1 LPVCDAVVAEWAVD
15 DVVGCLGVD
24 GIVAGAAGDHFI
36 AFATEDAACCFWG
49 INNVFTPVSAKI
61 VPLPSPV
68 IRLSSFW
75 AWNTEVAVISELR
88 LLGKP

>member
-1 LPVCDAVVAEWAVD
+1 MVSSPGLRVMILLPSPAKMLLAAS
-15 DVVGCLGVD
+15 
-24 GIVAGAAGDHFI
+24 GALI
-36 AFATEDAACCFWG
+36 MSL
-49 INNVFTPVSAKI
+49 PVSAKI

-75 AWNTEVAVISELR
+75 AWNTQVAVISELR

>member
-1 LPVCDAVVAEWAVD
+1 MPVCDAVVAEWAVD

-49 INNVFTPVSAKI
+49 INNVFTVCKNCTAA
-61 VPLPSPV
+61 V
-68 IRLSSFW
+68 
-75 AWNTEVAVISELR
+75 ACDEAVII
-88 LLGKP
+88 LGLEY